1 MSYLPRESYIVGRK
15 GENLAAEYIKERGF
29 FISARNYKSAHGE
42 IDIIAEN
49 RKFVVFV
56 EVKLRR
62 ENAGYFPREAITKDK
77 KQRLIFTARNYIF
90 RSHSALIP
98 RFDIIEITLPED
110 GDFSGATLNH
120 IENAF
125 EVSSDDFY

>member
-1 MSYLPRESYIVGRK
+1 MTYSPNESYNLGRR
-15 GENLAAEYIKERGF
+15 GEMLAAQYIKEKGF
-29 FISARNYKSAHGE
+29 FISAKNYKSAHGE

-62 ENAGYFPREAITKDK
+62 ENSGYFPREAITKDK

-90 RSHSALIP
+90 RSRTVLIP
-98 RFDIIEITLPED
+98 RFDIIEIIVPED
-110 GDFSGATLNH
+110 GDLSQPVLNH